1 MGRQLSPRR
10 GSQRPS
16 AERIAK
22 SIAFQARPQEFDL
35 LDRQTAMA
43 AELHIALPSVHGP
56 STRMEL
62 IRREIEKRGLADHRV
77 RQSRSETWAQAFER
91 VHGEALE

>member
-1 MGRQLSPRR
+1 MRAQR
-10 GSQRPS
+10 RPS
-16 AERIAK
+16 AERVRA

-43 AELHIALPSVHGP
+43 AELHIALPVVHGP

-62 IRREIEKRGLADHRV
+62 IRKEILMRGMADHRV

>member
-1 MGRQLSPRR
+1 MRAQR
-10 GSQRPS
+10 RPS
-16 AERIAK
+16 AERVKA

-43 AELHIALPSVHGP
+43 AELHIALPIVHGP

-91 VHGEALE
+91 VHGEPLE

>member
-1 MGRQLSPRR
+1 MRR
-10 GSQRPS
+10 NPS
-16 AERIAK
+16 RRAVAA
-22 SIAFQARPQEFDL
+22 SIAYQARPQEFDL

-43 AELHIALPSVHGP
+43 AELRIALPVVHGP

-62 IRREIEKRGLADHRV
+62 IRKEILMRGLADHRV

-91 VHGEALE
+91 VHGESLL

>member
-1 MGRQLSPRR
+1 MRAQR
-10 GSQRPS
+10 RPS
-16 AERIAK
+16 AERVRA

-43 AELHIALPSVHGP
+43 AELHIALPIVHGP

-62 IRREIEKRGLADHRV
+62 IRKEIMTRGMADHRV

-91 VHGEALE
+91 VHGEALEP

>member
-1 MGRQLSPRR
+1 MRAQR
-10 GSQRPS
+10 RPS
-16 AERIAK
+16 AAAVK
-22 SIAFQARPQEFDL
+22 ASIAFQARPQEFDL
-35 LDRQTAMA
+35 RDRQTAMA
-43 AELHIALPSVHGP
+43 AELHIALPVVHGP

-62 IRREIEKRGLADHRV
+62 IRKEILMRGMADHRV

>member
-1 MGRQLSPRR
+1 MRR
-10 GSQRPS
+10 NPS
-16 AERIAK
+16 RRAVAA
-22 SIAFQARPQEFDL
+22 SIAFQRPHEFDL

-43 AELHIALPSVHGP
+43 AELRIALPVVHGP

-62 IRREIEKRGLADHRV
+62 IRKEILMRGLADHRV

-91 VHGEALE
+91 VHGETLE

>member
-1 MGRQLSPRR
+1 MRAQR
-10 GSQRPS
+10 RPS
-16 AERIAK
+16 AAAVRA
-22 SIAFQARPQEFDL
+22 SIAFQRPVEFDL

-43 AELHIALPSVHGP
+43 AELHIALPVVHGP

-62 IRREIEKRGLADHRV
+62 IRREIEKRGIADHRV

-91 VHGEALE
+91 VHGEGLE

>member
-1 MGRQLSPRR
+1 MMRARRNPSRQAINASLAF
-10 GSQRPS
+10 QRPV
-16 AERIAK
+16 
-22 SIAFQARPQEFDL
+22 EFDL

-43 AELHIALPSVHGP
+43 AELRIALPVSHGP
-56 STRMEL
+56 SNRMEL
-62 IRREIEKRGLADHRV
+62 IRREILKRGMAEHRV